1 MTIAEAKEL
10 LLMHSFAYSDVDHPK
25 MKSGFLG
32 SLRPFSGHLNEQ
44 NYHEVM
50 AALLVLAP
58 SLEQPVVDREVVRSL
73 WGICHLARAWGVYP
87 DGMLRSNGL
96 IQPADVER
104 LDGWIEHISYATMV
118 LLDGGGIDVAFEF
131 YDNPTAA

>member
-1 MTIAEAKEL
+1 MQ
-10 LLMHSFAYSDVDHPK
+10 
-25 MKSGFLG
+25 SGFLG
-32 SLRPFSGHLNEQ
+32 SLRPFQGHLIEQ

-50 AALLVLAP
+50 AALRVVAP
-58 SLEQPVVDREVVRSL
+58 SLEQPDVDREVVRSL

-104 LDGWIEHISYATMV
+104 LDDWVERISYATFV
-118 LLDGGGIDVAFEF
+118 LLDGGGIDRAFEL
-131 YDNPTAA
+131 YDNPTAI

>member
-1 MTIAEAKEL
+1 MNTAEAKEL
-10 LLMHSFAYSDVDHPK
+10 LLMHSFTYSDVDHPK
-25 MKSGFLG
+25 MQSGFLG

-58 SLEQPVVDREVVRSL
+58 LMEQPIIDREIVMSL
-73 WGICHLARAWGVYP
+73 WSICHLARAWGVQP

-96 IQPADVER
+96 IRPADVKR
-104 LDGWIEHISYATMV
+104 LDDWIEQISYATMV
-118 LLDGGGIDVAFEF
+118 LLEGGGTDVAFEF
-131 YDNPTAA
+131 YDHPTAS